1 MLRGNMIRRKR
12 HLEMLLE
19 KVPAHPDP
27 DPGLEQYL
35 TPPGIAAEVLWA
47 ARAMGDIEGKTVADL
62 GCGTGI
68 LGIGAALLGAEM
80 VYCIDIDSGAL
91 EAGRSA
97 AGELGLGNIRFM
109 EADIRHHDA
118 LPGMVDTVVQNPP
131 FGSQERAERGADRVF
146 MDAAAATGRTV
157 YSFHMAGSEDFV
169 RNYYRKLGGTVT
181 HRFRVEFP
189 IPRTYSFHRMEVA
202 SVGVVILRVVF

>member
-1 MLRGNMIRRKR
+1 MIRRKR

-19 KVPAHPDP
+19 KVPCHPDP

-47 ARAMGDIEGKTVADL
+47 ARAMGDIEERRVADL

-91 EAGRSA
+91 EAGRVVA
-97 AGELGLGNIRFM
+97 EELGLGNIEFIG
-109 EADIRHHDA
+109 ADIRRHDS
-118 LPGMVDTVVQNPP
+118 LPLVDTVVQNPP

-146 MDAAAATGRTV
+146 MDAAAATARTV

-169 RNYYRKLGGTVT
+169 RNYYRELGGTVT
-181 HRFRVEFP
+181 HRFRVDFP

>member
-19 KVPAHPDP
+19 RVPGHPDP
-27 DPGLEQYL
+27 DPTLEQYL

-68 LGIGAALLGAEM
+68 LGIGAALLGAEV

-91 EAGRSA
+91 EVGRSA
-97 AGELGLGNIRFM
+97 AEELGLGNIKFI
-109 EADIRHHDA
+109 EADIRYHDS
-118 LPGMVDTVVQNPP
+118 LPVVDTVVQNPP

-146 MDAAAATGRTV
+146 MDAAAATARTV